1 MQCGKVV
8 VADDVVLDI
17 DVFLRFRTRDANA
30 GVPTA
35 LAEDE
40 RSEAGSFHTRQSADT
55 FLDLLKHR
63 NHARIVTLEP
73 GDVGV
78 DFETK
83 NSFAIETSIDV
94 GEIHE
99 AADKQDCSHGQH
111 KGDRDLSDDEDFTD
125 WASGGAA

>member
-1 MQCGKVV
+1 M
-8 VADDVVLDI
+8 L
-17 DVFLRFRTRDANA
+17 

-35 LAEDE
+35 LTEDE
-40 RSEAGSFHTRQSADT
+40 RSEARSLHTGQSADAL
-55 FLDLLKHR
+55 LDLLKHR

-83 NSFAIETSIDV
+83 NALAIEAGIDL

-99 AADKQDCSHGQH
+99 AADKQDCSHRQH
-111 KGDRDLSDDEDFTD
+111 KRDRDLSDDQDLTD

>member
-1 MQCGKVV
+1 MTLCLILMFSFASVPGTRMR
-8 VADDVVLDI
+8 
-17 DVFLRFRTRDANA
+17 VFQLPWPKMNEAK
-30 GVPTA
+30 
-35 LAEDE
+35 LA
-40 RSEAGSFHTRQSADT
+40 AHTRQSADT

-99 AADKQDCSHGQH
+99 AADKQDCTHGQH